1 MKGRKAED
9 LRNLPVEE
17 LERTLTDIEETL
29 MNMRF
34 QRAIGELEDTAQIR
48 ITRKDIARIKTI
60 ITEKQQSES
69 TAA

>member
-1 MKGRKAED
+1 MKGRQAAD
-9 LRNLPVEE
+9 LRNLPVDE
-17 LERTLTDIEETL
+17 LKRTLTDIEETL

-60 ITEKQQSES
+60 LTEKEHSES
-69 TAA
+69 RSA